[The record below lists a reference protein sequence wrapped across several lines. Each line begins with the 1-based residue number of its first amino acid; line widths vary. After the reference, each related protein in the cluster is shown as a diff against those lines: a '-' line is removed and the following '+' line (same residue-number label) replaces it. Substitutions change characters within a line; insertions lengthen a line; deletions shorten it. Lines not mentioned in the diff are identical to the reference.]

1 MQGTLMCREEQR
13 DMERKKAHKCVRMD
27 GWMGVGTVTSQDVGL
42 PYILK
47 VRAGKKGK
55 I

>member
-1 MQGTLMCREEQR
+1 MQGSLMCREEQR
-13 DMERKKAHKCVRMD
+13 DTERKKAHKCVRID
-27 GWMGVGTVTSQDVGL
+27 GWMGVGTVTSEDVGL

-47 VRAGKKGK
+47 VSTSKKGK